1 MQTARTA
8 NASVQQPVESPLIA
22 RVTTDPEEIHQA
34 LQLRFK
40 VFAEDMGAN
49 VKSANEGIDKD
60 HFDDFC
66 HHLIVK
72 DVINDQVVGY
82 SRIIT
87 SDMLEQTGG
96 FYSATEFDLSQVVK
110 PNSTYMEIGRTCVD
124 PDFRSGAVIGLLW
137 SGIAQFMTANNLD
150 YLMGCA
156 SISMADGG
164 TKALAI
170 IDHLREKHFTDE
182 STRAT
187 PKIGL
192 PKMQVNLN
200 GKELMPPL
208 LKAYLRIGAKICGEA
223 FLDKDFNVADVLI
236 LLPKEDINQRYIRH
250 FIKN

>member
-8 NASVQQPVESPLIA
+8 NASIQQPVESPLVA

-49 VKSANEGIDKD
+49 VKSADEGIDKD
-60 HFDDFC
+60 RFDDFC

-96 FYSATEFDLSQVVK
+96 FYSATEFDLSNVVK
-110 PNSTYMEIGRTCVD
+110 SGCSYMEIGRTCVD

-156 SISMADGG
+156 SISMVDGG
-164 TKALAI
+164 AKALAI
-170 IDHLREKHFTDE
+170 VDHLREKHFTDE
-182 STRAT
+182 ATRAI

-200 GKELMPPL
+200 GKEFMPPL